1 MKLAHR
7 YAEEALRS
15 WPDAATFDDSLRD
28 ALLEVAARAAAAV
41 LADVSRGMTLERAYG
56 LLGIAG

>member
-7 YAEEALRS
+7 YAEEALLS
-15 WPDAATFDDSLRD
+15 WPNAAAFDESLRD

-41 LADVSRGMTLERAYG
+41 LADVSRGMTLGRARS
-56 LLGIAG
+56 LLGASG

>member
-15 WPDAATFDDSLRD
+15 WTDAAAFDESLRD

-41 LADVSRGMTLERAYG
+41 LADVSRGMTLERARN
-56 LLGIAG
+56 LLGATG